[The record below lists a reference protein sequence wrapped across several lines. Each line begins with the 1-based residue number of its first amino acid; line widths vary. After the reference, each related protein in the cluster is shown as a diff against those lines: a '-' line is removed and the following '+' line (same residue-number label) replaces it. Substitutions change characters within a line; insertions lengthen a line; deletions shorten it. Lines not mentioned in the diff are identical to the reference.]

1 MRLGIHLANYGPA
14 TTPSSILRLA
24 RAADELGFDSVWV
37 SDHVVIPCES
47 QSVYP
52 YPGTVFTPDT
62 AETFY
67 EPLATLAF
75 IAGATQRVRL
85 GTSILV
91 VPQRNPLVVAK
102 QVATLGAPSG
112 GRVELGVGAG
122 WLAEEFDALG
132 ASFAD
137 RGPVLEEYLHIFK
150 QVWSEREPHLAGK
163 FYRFPAIRFG
173 PKPVQGRGL
182 PITVGGHSPA
192 SLRRAATI
200 ADGWHAFRLGHEDL
214 VAPIAALRLYAEQV
228 GRDFTTLHVLLR
240 CSVEVADQ
248 RPDRSPSPWELIGEA
263 EEIAIA
269 MRRYQDLGVTSLI
282 LTPAP
287 GKALDAALKTM
298 ERLATEVFPLVDSYA
313 RPHAAAT
320 IPFSRPS

>member
-14 TTPSSILRLA
+14 TTSSSILRLA
-24 RAADELGFDSVWV
+24 SAADELGFDSVWV

-47 QSVYP
+47 RSVYP

-91 VPQRNPLVVAK
+91 APQRNPLVVAK
-102 QVATLGAPSG
+102 QVATLDALSG

-122 WLAEEFDALG
+122 WLAEEFEALG

-150 QVWSEREPHLAGK
+150 QVWSEREPRFTGK
-163 FYRFPAIRFG
+163 YYRFPAIRFG
-173 PKPVQGRGL
+173 PKPVQGRNL

-200 ADGWHAFRLGHEDL
+200 ADGWHAFRLGEEDL

-240 CSVEVADQ
+240 CSVEVTVR
-248 RPDRSPSPWELIGEA
+248 RPDRGTSPWELIGEP
-263 EEIAIA
+263 EEVSSA
-269 MRRYQDLGVTSLI
+269 MRRYQELGVTGLI

-287 GKALDAALKTM
+287 GKPLDAVLKTM
-298 ERLATEVFPLVDSYA
+298 ERLAKEVFPLVKSYA
-313 RPHAAAT
+313 RPQVL
-320 IPFSRPS
+320 SPSP

>member
-47 QSVYP
+47 RSVYP

-75 IAGATQRVRL
+75 IAGATQRIRL

-102 QVATLGAPSG
+102 QVATLDALSG

-122 WLAEEFDALG
+122 WLAEEFEALG

-137 RGPVLEEYLHIFK
+137 RGPVLEEYLQIFK
-150 QVWSEREPHLAGK
+150 RVWSEREPSFAGDY
-163 FYRFPAIRFG
+163 YRFPSIRFG
-173 PKPVQGRGL
+173 PKPIQGRNV

-192 SLRRAATI
+192 SLRRAATL
-200 ADGWHAFRLGHEDL
+200 ADGWHAFRLSHEDL
-214 VAPIAALRLYAEQV
+214 VAPIAALRLYAEQA
-228 GRDFTTLHVLLR
+228 GRDFAQLHVLLR
-240 CSVEVADQ
+240 CSVEVTDQ
-248 RPDRSPSPWELIGEA
+248 APDSRPSPWELIGEPKEVA
-263 EEIAIA
+263 TA
-269 MRRYQDLGVTSLI
+269 MRRYEELGVTGLI

-287 GKALDAALKTM
+287 GKPVDAALKTM
-298 ERLATEVFPLVDSYA
+298 ERLASEVFPLVNSYA
-313 RPHAAAT
+313 RPQAL
-320 IPFSRPS
+320 SQSSVS